1 MVLADKQKAKDMGV
15 RLVQRDLSKV
25 EGDSIRHDS
34 DVIALAIIQLI
45 CDELKF
51 DDMENDSQ
59 YMLLNTR
66 LKETK
71 REIKKE
77 KKEREK
83 IYRVW

>member
-51 DDMENDSQ
+51 DDME
-59 YMLLNTR
+59 
-66 LKETK
+66 K
-71 REIKKE
+71 R
-77 KKEREK
+77 
-83 IYRVW
+83 